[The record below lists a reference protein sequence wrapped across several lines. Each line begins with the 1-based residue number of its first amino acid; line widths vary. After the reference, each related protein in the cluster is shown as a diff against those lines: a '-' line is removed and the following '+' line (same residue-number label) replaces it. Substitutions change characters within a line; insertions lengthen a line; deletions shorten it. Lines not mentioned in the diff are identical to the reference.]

1 MVLDLTAGGRLT
13 VSPFVNERKLLAM
26 TEMVAGGKLGG
37 YAGERAR
44 TDLRETLSTSDAPHS
59 FAHLVNLRNL
69 PQYDEI
75 VPDYKP
81 IVQDEEAPDFDPI
94 RFFALRNNWKNLENG
109 KDNDGNR
116 VAPLVPE
123 LDTYQYAFGY
133 TQLDASVAVE
143 KRGFKVGWSLERG
156 VSDPFGLINRF
167 PGDMLKVGVKTDAF
181 VVSRALTSGVTSNSQ
196 LTSATTDPVSGDAIP
211 ANPLISGKALRAA
224 IRVIA
229 GRTDADGNK
238 IPLPSGFHV
247 VVPSGTAEDVQM
259 SIALARGT
267 ATIVD
272 GSIIY
277 NAAGLRAFDS
287 LGRIKGVIEDE
298 FLDADHWYLVPD
310 ADAVEV
316 PALVRVRLAGYTA
329 PEVYVSNWNG
339 APVLGGASNSPF
351 QAYSFDND
359 SLDLKFRQFTNAA
372 VFSEESIAWSDG
384 SES

>member
-229 GRTDADGNK
+229 GRKDADGNK

-384 SES
+384 SKS